1 MKINSRVSHTQ
12 LFVYMHN
19 ILDNNVLILIQK
31 KNKQSVLELANVMER
46 AENEKK
52 LKTESTSKF
61 W

>member
-19 ILDNNVLILIQK
+19 ILDNNVLILIRK

-61 W
+61 